1 MGAKPP
7 ENEVKEFEVFY
18 LNWDKHEGEPD
29 EEYREMDDIRMC
41 EKDPDSLEHYREV
54 ITVEAESREQVHKS
68 LNRGPG
74 DSYDDRLDELKERSM
89 SMGDMVKVNGE
100 YHIVGMF
107 GFDEV
112 EISE

>member
-1 MGAKPP
+1 MNSKNT
-7 ENEVKEFEVFY
+7 ESQVKEFEVFY
-18 LNWDKHEGEPD
+18 LNWDKKEGEPD

-41 EKDPDSLEHYREV
+41 KKEPDSLEHYREV
-54 ITVEAESREQVHKS
+54 MTVEAKSREEVHKS

-74 DSYDDRLDELKERSM
+74 DSYDDRLDKLKERSM
-89 SMGDMVKVNGE
+89 SMGDIMKVDGE
-100 YHIVGMF
+100 YHVVGMF